1 MQASSLQLLGSYFFD
16 IAGINF
22 NKLCSRFATLVDRLF
37 MNINDV
43 LSLAFRTVRSNKL
56 RTGITVSIIAFGIM
70 ALVGIITAIK
80 AMNQKLTESF
90 STMGAN
96 GFTIRYRE
104 RRIQFGNNSSEVK
117 VSKKGSRK
125 EKVSSL
131 GKPITNEEAVQFL
144 KYYRFPATVGVSIMA
159 TRNAIVNV
167 GTKKTNPNVI
177 IFGADQNYL
186 VLNGFDLDGGRNFTH
201 QEILSGGN
209 FCLLGADVARKL
221 FRDNPGR
228 SVNNIIRI
236 NSIPFRVIGLLSS
249 RGSSLGFSRDNV
261 VITSYNNVRR
271 NFTGT
276 GSSYTI
282 GVMTTDIKQ
291 VEEAMGEAEGLFRS
305 IRKLNTTEES
315 NFVLD
320 RSNSI
325 AEKAMNS
332 LGFLTISATVI
343 GLITLIGAAIGLMN
357 IMLVSVTERTKE
369 VGLVKA
375 IGGKSKLIR
384 MQFLTEAVMISVMGA
399 FFGIILGIIVGNLFS
414 MVLHTGFVVPWAWI
428 IYGILICTVVGL
440 LAGLYPALKA
450 GKLNPIDA
458 LRYE

>member
-1 MQASSLQLLGSYFFD
+1 
-16 IAGINF
+16 
-22 NKLCSRFATLVDRLF
+22 
-37 MNINDV
+37 MNTTDV

-96 GFTIRYRE
+96 GFSIRYRE
-104 RRIQFGNNSSEVK
+104 RRIQFGNNNPEVK
-117 VSKKGSRK
+117 VTKKGSKK

-131 GKPITNEEAVQFL
+131 GKPITDDEAVQFARN
-144 KYYRFPATVGVSIMA
+144 YHFPATVGISILA
-159 TRNAIVNV
+159 TRNAIINS
-167 GTKKTNPNVI
+167 GTKKTNPNVAV
-177 IFGADQNYL
+177 FGADENYL
-186 VLNGFDLDGGRNFTH
+186 TLNGFELNDGRNFTH
-201 QEILSGGN
+201 QEVLSGGN
-209 FCLLGADVARKL
+209 FCLVGNDVVNKL
-221 FRDNPGR
+221 FKTNAGKA
-228 SVNNIIRI
+228 VNSIIRI
-236 NSIPFRVIGLLSS
+236 NGIPYRVIGILAT

-261 VITSYNNVRR
+261 IITSYNNIKR
-271 NFTGT
+271 NFTGS

-282 GVMTTDIKQ
+282 GVMTRDLNQ
-291 VEEAMGEAEGLFRS
+291 VEEAMGEAEGIFRS

-369 VGLVKA
+369 VGLIKA
-375 IGGKSKLIR
+375 IGGKSRLIR
-384 MQFLTEAVMISVMGA
+384 MQFLTEAVLISIMGA
-399 FFGIILGIIVGNLFS
+399 FFGIVLGIFVGNIFS
-414 MVLHTGFVVPWAWI
+414 MVLHTGFVIPWAWI
-428 IYGILICTVVGL
+428 LYGIAICTIVGL

-450 GKLNPIDA
+450 GKLNPIEA